1 MKKAFITGITGQD
14 GSYLAELLIS
24 KKYQV
29 HGIIRKSSSFNTER
43 LTNIYQDINI
53 KNKKL
58 FLYYGDVIDQFSMQ
72 KIISKIKP
80 DEIYNLAAQSHVKVS
95 FDEPYYT
102 CYTNALGTLNLLEI
116 IKNLNLKKTKF
127 YQASTSEMFGN
138 NSKKLSEKTNFNPV
152 SPYAAS
158 KLFAHN
164 LVKIYRDSYKIFA
177 CNGILFNHESPRRG
191 STFVTKK
198 IITGLI
204 RIIQKKQKC
213 LYLGNLDAER
223 DWGHAKDYVMAQWKM
238 LQMKKPDDYIIA
250 TGKKYS
256 VRTFIKKVAK
266 QLNLKIKFIGK
277 GLNEKILDKN
287 GNAIVKIDKNYFRPL
302 EVPSLLGDSS
312 KAKKKL
318 HWKSRYNIDGLIND
332 MIKSTLVNEKI

>member
-14 GSYLAELLIS
+14 GSYLAEFLL
-24 KKYQV
+24 KKNYQV
-29 HGIIRKSSSFNTER
+29 HGIMRKSSSFNTER
-43 LTNIYQDINI
+43 LNSIYQDINV

-72 KIISKIKP
+72 KIISKVKP
-80 DEIYNLAAQSHVKVS
+80 NEIYNLAAQSHVKVS
-95 FDEPYYT
+95 FEEPYYT
-102 CYTNALGTLNLLEI
+102 CYTNALGTLNILEI
-116 IKNLNLKKTKF
+116 IKNLNLRKTKF

-138 NSKKLSEKTNFNPV
+138 NNKKLSEKTNFDPV

-191 STFVTKK
+191 NTFVTKK
-198 IITGLI
+198 IIIGLI

-213 LYLGNLDAER
+213 LYLGNLNAKR
-223 DWGHAKDYVMAQWKM
+223 DWGHAKDYVEAQWKM

-256 VRTFIKKVAK
+256 IRTFIKKVAK
-266 QLNLKIKFIGK
+266 KLNLKIKFIGK
-277 GLNEKILDKN
+277 GMKERVIDEKKN
-287 GNAIVKIDKNYFRPL
+287 IIIKIDKNYFRPQ
-302 EVPSLLGDSS
+302 EVPSLIGDSS
-312 KAKKKL
+312 KAEKKL
-318 HWKSRYNIDGLIND
+318 NWKSRYNIDELID
-332 MIKSTLVNEKI
+332 DIIKSTLENEKN